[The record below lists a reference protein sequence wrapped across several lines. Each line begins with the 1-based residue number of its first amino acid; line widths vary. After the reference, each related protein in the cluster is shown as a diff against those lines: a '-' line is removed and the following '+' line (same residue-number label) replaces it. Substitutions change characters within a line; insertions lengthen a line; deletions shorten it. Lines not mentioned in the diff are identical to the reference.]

1 MSVNPVTFLKET
13 LDELKKVTWPN
24 QKEVIRLT
32 AMVIVVSI
40 GIGLFVGGLDL
51 LFTKMMETILK

>member
-51 LFTKMMETILK
+51 LFTKLMETILK